1 MNHLDTQ
8 LRDDPDDH
16 SDLAFLGQYQQHP
29 YIEAALKWRKL
40 ELEELGRAEEECRI
54 REVAEN
60 RLLEEARERR
70 EKEEEFKKEAI
81 EDWKVLQK
89 EEEEEEE
96 NKTKAKQ
103 EEDEEYKERMRK
115 TLLNNGYSEEEIER
129 IFKHGEKGKEK
140 NHDYYHPGPPAHPA
154 GAISMARPTFLKV
167 NKKHIDPET
176 LDAYEIEWEY
186 DDVCIFH
193 FHNTSS

>member
-8 LRDDPDDH
+8 PRDNPDDH
-16 SDLAFLGQYQQHP
+16 SDLVLPGPPPPPRLDFERAQIDKRF
-29 YIEAALKWRKL
+29 R
-40 ELEELGRAEEECRI
+40 ELERLMKKEREEE
-54 REVAEN
+54 
-60 RLLEEARERR
+60 EEL
-70 EKEEEFKKEAI
+70 KKEAI
-81 EDWKVLQK
+81 EDWKILR
-89 EEEEEEE
+89 EEEE

-103 EEDEEYKERMRK
+103 KEDEECKERMRK
-115 TLLNNGYSEEEIER
+115 TLLNNGYSGEEIER

-176 LDAYEIEWEY
+176 LDAYEIEWEH
-186 DDVCIFH
+186 DDVCVPCFH
-193 FHNTSS
+193 YISS